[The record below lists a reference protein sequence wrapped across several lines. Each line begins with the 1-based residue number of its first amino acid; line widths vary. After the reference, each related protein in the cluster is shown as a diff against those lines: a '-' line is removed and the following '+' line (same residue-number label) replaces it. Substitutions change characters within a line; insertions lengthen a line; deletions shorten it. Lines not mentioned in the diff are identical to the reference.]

1 MEALLRHAP
10 VFFAEGLSAANALA
24 EDPRALSSLLAR
36 VSRGE
41 HLPEGAGAALEFV
54 IGGARRL
61 KISDAKQ
68 VSEALTRLTP
78 ASARLA
84 EALAQAAVSVGG
96 GGAAAGS
103 AGLPRLLG
111 VDWAATVP
119 VAGGAGS
126 PSGVGGGGA
135 TITLQL
141 RLDLPEG
148 GTTTRAIHLTVA
160 QLALLEAAV
169 REAVLSLERA

>member
-1 MEALLRHAP
+1 M
-10 VFFAEGLSAANALA
+10 
-24 EDPRALSSLLAR
+24 
-36 VSRGE
+36 
-41 HLPEGAGAALEFV
+41 
-54 IGGARRL
+54 
-61 KISDAKQ
+61 
-68 VSEALTRLTP
+68 
-78 ASARLA
+78 
-84 EALAQAAVSVGG
+84 AVSVGG

-119 VAGGAGS
+119 VAGGAGA
-126 PSGVGGGGA
+126 PCGVGGGGA